1 MDIEMKYHN
10 VYYYC
15 NIISNMIEHMQAEYL
30 TKLSEFSH
38 GYLAEIPENYC
49 KESVL
54 ILFCR
59 WSVKCIMDE
68 DMETEIETLKL
79 RLDTF
84 DKSDKERIK
93 KAFWYDDTYF
103 SFEVERAIEFY
114 FEEKSSFY
122 DWVLAEPFE
131 LIEDAFDEYLV
142 ELWIAG
148 RYEDLVERIANEMFY
163 ILFQNRDF
171 LLNFNHYMS
180 FVHDNKLKRVY
191 VPQWVKR
198 AVFFRDR
205 CKCVCCGIDLSGQ
218 WSIVEEGSVHY
229 DHMVSLENGGLNDI
243 SNMQL
248 LCDTCNLEKGIRSDT
263 TNVYQNWYDMSG
275 GIE

>member
-15 NIISNMIEHMQAEYL
+15 NVVSNIIEYMQADFL

-38 GYLAEIPENYC
+38 SYLDEIPEKYC

-68 DMETEIETLKL
+68 DMKTEIQTLKL
-79 RLDTF
+79 RLDNL
-84 DKSDKERIK
+84 DNNDEERIK

-114 FEEKSSFY
+114 FGEKNTFY
-122 DWVLAEPFE
+122 DWLIEEPFD
-131 LIEDAFDEYLV
+131 LLEDAFDDYLIG
-142 ELWIAG
+142 LWIAG
-148 RYEDLVERIANEMFY
+148 RYEDVVDRIANEMFY

-180 FVHDNKLKRVY
+180 IVHDHRFKHVY
-191 VPQWVKR
+191 LPQWVKR

-205 CKCVCCGIDLSGQ
+205 GKCVVCNKDLSGQ
-218 WSIVEEGSVHY
+218 WSIVETGSIHY

-243 SNMQL
+243 SNIQL
-248 LCDTCNLEKGIRSDT
+248 LCDTCNLEKGVRSDT
-263 TNVYQNWYDMSG
+263 NNVYQNWYEMSDD
-275 GIE
+275 IE